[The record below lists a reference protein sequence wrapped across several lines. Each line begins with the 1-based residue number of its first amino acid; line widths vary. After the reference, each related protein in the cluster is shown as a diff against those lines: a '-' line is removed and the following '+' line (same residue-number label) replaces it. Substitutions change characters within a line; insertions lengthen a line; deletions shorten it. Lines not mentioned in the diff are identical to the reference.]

1 MIPIN
6 ILLFIENNYKTN
18 MLTIMGED
26 GVDDKSVKKNDT
38 ISVRGGAYPHT
49 AQNLLSSVSK

>member
-1 MIPIN
+1 
-6 ILLFIENNYKTN
+6 

-38 ISVRGGAYPHT
+38 ISVRGQPFDA
-49 AQNLLSSVSK
+49 AQDRDVLFLL

>member
-1 MIPIN
+1 
-6 ILLFIENNYKTN
+6 

-38 ISVRGGAYPHT
+38 ISVRGQGRR
-49 AQNLLSSVSK
+49 S

>member
-1 MIPIN
+1 
-6 ILLFIENNYKTN
+6 